1 MSVQTYSWLLLVA
14 SIAAEV
20 AGTIALRY
28 ADGFTRPV
36 PSLVVVASW
45 RPGRALAGAQG
56 VKISTVFAITEA
68 GGWGQLA
75 GDFGFGG
82 GQVSFGRMEKMSA
95 DSGMA
100 GALLAPKQITLQKSV
115 NVIYKL
121 NP

>member
-1 MSVQTYSWLLLVA
+1 MRPQ
-14 SIAAEV
+14 
-20 AGTIALRY
+20 ALRKGGT
-28 ADGFTRPV
+28 AAPERHDNRLAPHARARATR
-36 PSLVVVASW
+36 
-45 RPGRALAGAQG
+45 LAAAQG
-56 VKISTVFAITEA
+56 VKLSTVFAITENA
-68 GGWGQLA
+68 GFGNLA

-82 GQVSFGRMEKMSA
+82 GQVSYGRMEKMTA